1 MQEKSKTDEVFL
13 FYRTKRDEHS
23 IILQHLKRHIH
34 NTGSLRLL
42 LIAGMI
48 ITLWFCRGYGAP
60 ILVTVAVAFF
70 IPFLILVVYHTK
82 LFAKR
87 TYEEGIINLCENELK
102 ALNYDFSAFDG
113 AADQTDP
120 QHPFS
125 LDLDIFGEKS
135 LFQSINRTVTS
146 IGKIRLADWLKK
158 PLSNRQDILSRQQAV
173 KELHSKTV
181 FRHDFYVTGE
191 KQQNS
196 DRDIRQLNELSS
208 QTTHFSESMRWR
220 LLIWLIPAAWI
231 LTIAVLIWTDMP
243 FGLFFIL
250 FILSLTVANIH
261 AKRITK
267 LHQTVDRMNRLLS
280 VYAKLMEQIEH
291 ENFDSGILKN
301 RQQALV
307 SNNLTASKAVKKLSA
322 IIGGLDQ
329 RFNMAA
335 IVFNLLYLR
344 DMRHVMQLEKW
355 IKAHSGHFNAWFDTL
370 AEIDAFCSLGSFAFN
385 HPDYIYPS
393 IADHY
398 FEMEGSALGH
408 PLIHRDTCVRNRIN
422 IPVNRYFLIVTGA
435 NMAGKSTY
443 LRTVGVNFL
452 FSCTGMPVYAES
464 LTVYPA
470 HLITSL
476 RTADSLVSNESYFFA
491 ELKRLKMIIDRLNN
505 GEELFIILDEIL
517 KGTNSVDKQKGSI
530 ALVKQL
536 IKKGACG
543 IIATHDLMLGSLAD
557 IFPEHVRNKR
567 FEADITNDELS
578 FTFQLRDGIA
588 QNMNATFL
596 MKRMGIFE
604 DE

>member
-1 MQEKSKTDEVFL
+1 MEQRSKTDEIFL
-13 FYRTKRDEHS
+13 FYRTKKDEHF
-23 IILQHLKRHIH
+23 IILQNLKRRIH
-34 NTGSLRLL
+34 NIGTLRLL

-48 ITLWFCRGYGAP
+48 ITLWFCRNLGVPVLIATA
-60 ILVTVAVAFF
+60 IAFL
-70 IPFLILVVYHTK
+70 IPFLALIVYHTK
-82 LFAKR
+82 LHAKH

-113 AADQTDP
+113 AAEQTDS

-135 LFQSINRTVTS
+135 LFQSINRTITL
-146 IGKIRLADWLKK
+146 IGKVRLADWFKN
-158 PLSNRQDILSRQQAV
+158 PLSNKQDIISRQQAV
-173 KELHSKTV
+173 KELHAKTV
-181 FRHDFYVTGE
+181 FRHDFYITGKE
-191 KQQNS
+191 RQNS
-196 DRDIRQLNELSS
+196 DKDIQQLNKLSF
-208 QTTHFSESMRWR
+208 QTTHFSESLSWR
-220 LLIWLIPAAWI
+220 ILIWLIPITWLIAIAASIWMDIPPGI
-231 LTIAVLIWTDMP
+231 LS
-243 FGLFFIL
+243 IL
-250 FILSLTVANIH
+250 FIVSMIIANIH
-261 AKRITK
+261 MKRITK
-267 LHQTVDRMNRLLS
+267 LHQTVDNMNKLLS
-280 VYAKLMEQIEH
+280 VYSKLMEHIEG
-291 ENFDSGILKN
+291 ENFDSDILKKK
-301 RQQALV
+301 QQALT
-307 SNNLTASKAVKKLSA
+307 SNGLTASKTIKKLSG

-335 IVFNLLYLR
+335 IIFNILYLR

-355 IKAHSGHFNAWFDTL
+355 IKAHSGHFDAWFDTL

-393 IADHY
+393 IADNY
-398 FEMEGSALGH
+398 FEMEGKALGH
-408 PLIHRDTCVRNRIN
+408 PLIHRDKCVCNN
-422 IPVNRYFLIVTGA
+422 IDIPGNKYFLIVTGA

-452 FSCTGMPVYAES
+452 FSCMGMPVFAES

-491 ELKRLKMIIDRLNN
+491 ELKRLKMIIDRLDND
-505 GEELFIILDEIL
+505 EELFIILDEIL

-536 IKKGACG
+536 VKKGTCG
-543 IIATHDLMLGSLAD
+543 IIATHDLMLGSLAE

-567 FEADITNDELS
+567 FEADITNNELT
-578 FTFQLRDGIA
+578 FTYQIRDGIA